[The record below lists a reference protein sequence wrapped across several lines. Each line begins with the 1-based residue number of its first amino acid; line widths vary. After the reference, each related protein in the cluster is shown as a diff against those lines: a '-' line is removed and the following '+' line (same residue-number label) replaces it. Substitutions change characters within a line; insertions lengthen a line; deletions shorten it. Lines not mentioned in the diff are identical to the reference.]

1 MSQPL
6 IQISD
11 LYHTYQEVEQ
21 SHVVLNGVNLL
32 VSKGETLA
40 LLGRSGS
47 GKSTLL
53 NLISAIDRPQRGT
66 IIIDNHKITDLKEP
80 ARTLFRRHHIGFIYQ
95 SFHLIPTLTVYE
107 NIALVLELNGW
118 TMADT
123 KARVHQL
130 LESIRLRQF
139 SNKFP
144 DQLSGGEQQRVA
156 IARAIAHK
164 PLLLLADEPTGNLD
178 AETGQHM
185 LALINQ
191 MVSSEQS
198 TLIIVSHSLSVA
210 QTADRIVTLE
220 QGQLDE
226 RQGDFAW

>member
-1 MSQPL
+1 MAQSF

-11 LYHTYQEVEQ
+11 LLHTYREGDQN
-21 SHVVLNGVNLL
+21 HVVLNGVNLQ

-53 NLISAIDRPQRGT
+53 NLVSAIDQPQSGS
-66 IIIDNHKITDLKEP
+66 ISIDNHQITDLKEP
-80 ARTLFRRHHIGFIYQ
+80 DRTLFRRHHIGFIYQ
-95 SFHLIPTLTVYE
+95 AFHLIPTLTVFE
-107 NIALVLELNGW
+107 NIALILELSDW
-118 TMADT
+118 TITDT
-123 KARVHQL
+123 EARVYQL
-130 LESIRLRQF
+130 LDSIGLRQYA
-139 SNKFP
+139 NKFP

-210 QTADRIVTLE
+210 RTADRIITLE
-220 QGQLDE
+220 QGLLHE